1 MIPKTN
7 NFLEQR
13 IFYCSVQPQPQPQ
26 PQPPPP
32 PPPLSQLA
40 RPQYT
45 EHKTSNT
52 QYTHSIIIK
61 EHKYYQNNA
70 TLLHSTIFNRH
81 V

>member
-1 MIPKTN
+1 MIPKTT

-13 IFYCSVQPQPQPQ
+13 YFYCSVQPPTP
-26 PQPPPP
+26 PPPP
-32 PPPLSQLA
+32 PPPLTQLA

-70 TLLHSTIFNRH
+70 NLLHSTICNRH